1 MPLVQTK
8 LPYRTAAELADIIRV
23 LRDRVA
29 QLERELKEARKQS
42 AAAPPKQTSVL
53 ALLMQVRSLL
63 IQGATEFHAG
73 KRLAWLFPCLDLAAG
88 SRASKGLFI
97 EQQPG
102 RRDVQ

>member
-8 LPYRTAAELADIIRV
+8 LPYRTAAKLADIIR
-23 LRDRVA
+23 LQKERVA
-29 QLERELKEARKQS
+29 QLERELKVARKQL

-63 IQGATEFHAG
+63 IQGAAEFHAG
-73 KRLAWLFPCLDLAAG
+73 KRLAWLSPCLDLAAR
-88 SRASKGLFI
+88 SHASKGLFI

-102 RRDVQ
+102 RRGVQ

>member
-1 MPLVQTK
+1 MQTK

-23 LRDRVA
+23 QRDRVA

-63 IQGATEFHAG
+63 IQGAAEFHAG
-73 KRLAWLFPCLDLAAG
+73 KRFAWPSLCLDLATR

-97 EQQPG
+97 EQQPEQRG
-102 RRDVQ
+102 VQ